1 MPPVAVE
8 EEVHMEKRLILS
20 VGREFGSGGHV
31 IAEALARRFE
41 LDLYDN
47 NLLEHI
53 AEEKSVGGDTLK
65 KYDERPKSRL
75 FSRTVRGYSNSI
87 QENIAG
93 MQFDYLRKLAE
104 DGKSFVVVGRCSET
118 ILKDY
123 EGFISI
129 FVLGDREVKRERIM
143 RLYRL
148 SAEEAEHMMSRKD
161 WERKSYHNYYCKV
174 KWGDSRNYDLSINS
188 SRLGIDRTVDLL
200 ESYIRARMEG

>member
-1 MPPVAVE
+1 MG
-8 EEVHMEKRLILS
+8 KRLILS
-20 VGREFGSGGHV
+20 VSREFGSGGHV

-53 AEEKSVGGDTLK
+53 AAEKNVGGDTLK
-65 KYDERPKSRL
+65 KYDERPKNRL

-87 QENIAG
+87 QENVAN
-93 MQFDYLRKLAE
+93 MQFDYLKKMAQE
-104 DGKSFVVVGRCSET
+104 GKSFVVVGRCSET
-118 ILKDY
+118 ILKGN
-123 EGFISI
+123 EGLVSI

-148 SAEEAEHMMSRKD
+148 SEDEAEHMMSRKD

>member
-1 MPPVAVE
+1 MG
-8 EEVHMEKRLILS
+8 KRLILS
-20 VGREFGSGGHV
+20 VSREFGSGGHV

-53 AEEKSVGGDTLK
+53 AAEKNVGGDTLK
-65 KYDERPKSRL
+65 KYDERPKNRL

-87 QENIAG
+87 QENVAN
-93 MQFDYLRKLAE
+93 MQFDYLKKMAQEGR
-104 DGKSFVVVGRCSET
+104 SFVVVGRCSET
-118 ILKDY
+118 ILKGN
-123 EGFISI
+123 EGLVSI

-148 SAEEAEHMMSRKD
+148 SEDEAEHMMSRKD
-161 WERKSYHNYYCKV
+161 WERKSYHNYYCKG

-200 ESYIRARMEG
+200 ETYIRARMEG